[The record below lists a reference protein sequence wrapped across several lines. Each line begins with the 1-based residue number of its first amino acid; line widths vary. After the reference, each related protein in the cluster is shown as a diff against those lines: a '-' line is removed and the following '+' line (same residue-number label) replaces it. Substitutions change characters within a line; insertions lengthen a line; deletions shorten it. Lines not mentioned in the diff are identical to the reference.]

1 MFTVENVTENT
12 VVIDVL
18 VNMLD
23 QNVYVYGC
31 KSDKRNKPFL
41 FKSKEEAIHA
51 AFEMGN
57 GFSIIEQ

>member
-1 MFTVENVTENT
+1 MFIVENVTENT

-41 FKSKEEAIHA
+41 FKNKDEAVRA
-51 AFEMGN
+51 ASEMGN
-57 GFSIIEQ
+57 GYVAIKF